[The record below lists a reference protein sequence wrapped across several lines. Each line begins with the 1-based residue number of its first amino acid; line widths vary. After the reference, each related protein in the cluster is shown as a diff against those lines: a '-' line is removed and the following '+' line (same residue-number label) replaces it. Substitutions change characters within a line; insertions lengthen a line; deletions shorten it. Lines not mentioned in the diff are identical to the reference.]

1 MVVRIMLKSKSA
13 PDSVI
18 DSFISAG
25 NTNLRGRL
33 STVDLLIKVASF
45 VKKQIIFT
53 FSKIADVNWFVLGGQ
68 PY

>member
-1 MVVRIMLKSKSA
+1 MLKSKSA

-18 DSFISAG
+18 DSFIRAG
-25 NTNLRGRL
+25 NINIRGRL

-53 FSKIADVNWFVLGGQ
+53 FSKIADVNWLVQGGQ